1 MANGCLIKNDDE
13 GKKLFEKLVTG
24 SSKFDAV
31 LKIGFDNAGAISQR
45 ISELNEALKAERT
58 AKSDAEK
65 ETEERRQ
72 QFNDLLTFLASDIAL
87 QTRIDETEIRNKA
100 IQFGNLEGERD
111 ALSDA
116 HSRQTKEWNK
126 IESDLRAEIARLK
139 ALSEQGTLSQAKT
152 EELVR
157 EIIKRLTNIIR
168 RRGE

>member
-1 MANGCLIKNDDE
+1 MA
-13 GKKLFEKLVTG
+13 V
-24 SSKFDAV
+24 
-31 LKIGFDNAGAISQR
+31 QR
-45 ISELNEALKAERT
+45 INDLNEALRAERT

-65 ETEERRQ
+65 ETEERRKQ
-72 QFNDLLTFLASDIAL
+72 LQDLITFLASDVAL

-100 IQFGNLEGERD
+100 VQFGHLEGERD
-111 ALSDA
+111 KLKDEF
-116 HSRQTKEWNK
+116 SRKTTEWDK
-126 IESDLRAEIARLK
+126 MESDLNAEIARLK